1 METGT
6 SEAARRPFD
15 RSPAGVTFVVTT
27 GTGSLDLYA
36 QKLAERLPVPT
47 LALDGF
53 QRTGDLFGSALL
65 STASL
70 RQIVRDAVIVRGL
83 RGAKGP
89 LHLPNHHLSRYGPLV
104 GQPYV
109 VTVHDVIRYL
119 DVTREEPLIH
129 RPNLRDRLYIGLDV
143 GGIRRA
149 EAVITPSEATKR
161 DVVRHLG
168 VPDERIAVVY
178 EGVDHDVFQ
187 PTDRRV
193 APSPYVLFVGSEHP
207 RKNLATI
214 FRALARLK
222 REPRFASLKLVKVG
236 PPGGSEAPFRAQT
249 LAGLRAS
256 GLASEDVVFI
266 GHATAGELAAYYA
279 GAACFLFPS
288 LYEGFGLPP
297 LEAMACGC
305 PVVVSDTPALREIAG
320 EAACLVPATDDR
332 VLAEAIAA
340 VATDESVAR
349 DLRSRGLAH
358 ARHFS
363 WERAAQDTVRAY
375 ERLL

>member
-1 METGT
+1 MAKGT
-6 SEAARRPFD
+6 SEAARRPLD
-15 RSPAGVTFVVTT
+15 GPPAAVTFVVTT

-47 LALDGF
+47 LTLDAF
-53 QRTGDLFGSALL
+53 DRTGDLFGSALV
-65 STASL
+65 SRASL
-70 RQIVRDAVIVRGL
+70 RQIVRDAAIVRRL
-83 RGAKGP
+83 RGAEAP

-109 VTVHDVIRYL
+109 VTVHDLIRYFDL
-119 DVTREEPLIH
+119 TREEPLIH
-129 RPNLRDRLYIGLDV
+129 RPNRRDRLYIRLDV
-143 GGIRRA
+143 GGMRRA
-149 EAVITPSEATKR
+149 EAVIAPSEATKS
-161 DVVRHLG
+161 DLVRHLG
-168 VPDERIAVVY
+168 FPDERIAVVY

-187 PTDRRV
+187 PSARRV
-193 APSPYVLFVGSEHP
+193 APSPYVLVVGSEHP
-207 RKNLATI
+207 RKNVATI

-236 PPGGSEAPFRAQT
+236 APGGSEAPFRAQT

-256 GLASEDVVFI
+256 ALAAEEVVFV
-266 GHATAGELAAYYA
+266 GHATAHELAAYYA

-288 LYEGFGLPP
+288 LYEGFGLPS

-320 EAACLVPATDDR
+320 EAACVVPATDDR
-332 VLAEAIAA
+332 ALAEAIAA
-340 VATDESVAR
+340 VVTDESVAR

-358 ARHFS
+358 ARRFS
-363 WERAAQDTVRAY
+363 WERAAHDTFRVY